1 MYNTTA
7 GATFTRRPKQLSLL
21 FHFRKTFSLV
31 GAVLQDE
38 RVHWLPK
45 TVFLSC
51 IGALLLAV
59 VAPEAMAD
67 LVAAIGLPGLGLGL
81 DVLGLPVDAT
91 IDWAAFAVAAFNL
104 LRLFPAEIVG
114 EHYDHLVRSRR
125 RAA

>member
-1 MYNTTA
+1 MYNPTA
-7 GATFTRRPKQLSLL
+7 GATSTRRPSQLSLL
-21 FHFRKTFSLV
+21 FHIRKTFSLV

-45 TVFLSC
+45 IVFLSC

-67 LVAAIGLPGLGLGL
+67 LVAALGLPGLGLGL
-81 DVLGLPVDAT
+81 DALGLPVDAT

-104 LRLFPAEIVG
+104 LRLFPAQIVG
-114 EHYDHLVRSRR
+114 EHYDRLFRSRR
-125 RAA
+125 GAA